1 MMSKEI
7 KSVGCFL
14 EKLNQECSRIQQ
26 NIKRANEIPEER
38 DNEIPEDKT
47 TVKWF
52 FRGQCNATWK
62 LLPSLFREIGSLG
75 EIEKN
80 VKRIQHSM
88 WGTYFQEEQ
97 FLIQEAERFSPEN
110 FASCKNDISRMA
122 VAQHYGIPTRLLDV
136 SENALV
142 ALYFATESFVTE
154 EEGEVD
160 GKVFVFRTSAYDY
173 KIAST
178 GGKTKK
184 VKIENYH
191 VNQNKTNRK
200 SLFMFDKPMLFFPP
214 FVTARQKAQWGTFL
228 FFENNKAG
236 NVIEMPKNQ
245 FFGIKIPAASKKLI
259 RDELETKCGI
269 SEGTL
274 FPDGLASYKKRIVRD
289 AEIRIEAELLL
300 NTTT

>member
-1 MMSKEI
+1 MMSEEI

-14 EKLNQECSRIQQ
+14 EKLDQKCSRIQQ
-26 NIKRANEIPEER
+26 DIQNNHIIPR
-38 DNEIPEDKT
+38 EDKT

-80 VKRIQHSM
+80 VKRIQHST

-97 FLIQEAERFSPEN
+97 FLIQEAERLSPES
-110 FASCKNDISRMA
+110 FVSCRNDISRMA

-142 ALYFATESFVTE
+142 ALYFATKSEDKSD
-154 EEGEVD
+154 GE
-160 GKVFVFRTSAYDY
+160 VFVFGLNVDDY
-173 KIAST
+173 KLAST
-178 GGKTKK
+178 GGITE
-184 VKIENYH
+184 KIKIVNYH
-191 VNQNKTNRK
+191 ENQKNTNLIP
-200 SLFMFDKPMLFFPP
+200 LFLKPMLFIPP

-245 FFGIKIPAASKKLI
+245 FFGIKIPAAFKKLI

>member
-1 MMSKEI
+1 MMSEEI

-14 EKLNQECSRIQQ
+14 EKLKQESSRIQQ
-26 NIKRANEIPEER
+26 NIERNNEIP
-38 DNEIPEDKT
+38 DGDKT

-52 FRGQCNATWK
+52 FRGQCNATWE
-62 LLPSLFREIGSLG
+62 LLPSLFREIESLG

-80 VKRIQHSM
+80 IKRIQHSM

-142 ALYFATESFVTE
+142 ALYFATESFVTKK
-154 EEGEVD
+154 EGEED
-160 GKVFVFRTSAYDY
+160 GKVFVFRTSANDY

-184 VKIENYH
+184 VKIEKYH

-200 SLFMFDKPMLFFPP
+200 PLFRKPTLFLPP
-214 FVTARQKAQWGTFL
+214 FVTARQKAQLGTFL
-228 FFENNKAG
+228 FFENDKAG
-236 NVIEMPKNQ
+236 NVIEMPENQ
-245 FFGIKIPAASKKLI
+245 VFGIKIPAASKKLI

>member
-1 MMSKEI
+1 MMSEEI

-14 EKLNQECSRIQQ
+14 EKLNQKCSRIQQ
-26 NIKRANEIPEER
+26 DIQNDHVIPR
-38 DNEIPEDKT
+38 EDKT

-80 VKRIQHSM
+80 VKRIQHST

-97 FLIQEAERFSPEN
+97 FLIQEAERLSPES
-110 FASCKNDISRMA
+110 FVSCRNDISRMA

-154 EEGEVD
+154 KEGEAD
-160 GKVFVFRTSAYDY
+160 GKVFVFRLCADGYRL
-173 KIAST
+173 AST
-178 GGKTKK
+178 GGKTE
-184 VKIENYH
+184 KIKI
-191 VNQNKTNRK
+191 VNQQLSCESTQNNKEEYTDNQT
-200 SLFMFDKPMLFFPP
+200 LLIPP
-214 FVTARQKAQWGTFL
+214 FMTVRQKAQLGAFL
-228 FFENNKAG
+228 FFEDDKDG
-236 NVIEMPKNQ
+236 NITEILDDQVLKIV
-245 FFGIKIPAASKKLI
+245 IPAASKKLI
-259 RDELETKCGI
+259 RDELETRCGI

-274 FPDGLASYKKRIVRD
+274 FPDGLASYTKRIVRD
-289 AEIRIEAELLL
+289 AEIRIKAGF
-300 NTTT
+300 

>member
-1 MMSKEI
+1 MMSKKI
-7 KSVGCFL
+7 KSVSCFL

-26 NIKRANEIPEER
+26 DIKRNKQNIQS
-38 DNEIPEDKT
+38 DNVILEGDKT

-62 LLPSLFREIGSLG
+62 LLPSLFREIESLG

-154 EEGEVD
+154 KEGEVD

-214 FVTARQKAQWGTFL
+214 FVTARQKAQLGTFL
-228 FFENNKAG
+228 FFENDKAG
-236 NVIEMPKNQ
+236 NVIEILDDQVLK
-245 FFGIKIPAASKKLI
+245 IVIPAASKKLI
-259 RDELETKCGI
+259 RDELETRCGI

-274 FPDGLASYKKRIVRD
+274 FPDGLASYTKRIVRD
-289 AEIRIEAELLL
+289 AEIRIEAGF
-300 NTTT
+300 

>member
-26 NIKRANEIPEER
+26 DIKSDHVIQE
-38 DNEIPEDKT
+38 EDKT

-62 LLPSLFREIGSLG
+62 VLPSLFREIGSLG

-80 VKRIQHSM
+80 VKRIQHST

-97 FLIQEAERFSPEN
+97 FLIQEAERLSPES

-142 ALYFATESFVTE
+142 ALYFATESEDTL
-154 EEGEVD
+154 D
-160 GKVFVFRTSAYDY
+160 GSVFVFRLCADGYRL
-173 KIAST
+173 AST
-178 GGKTKK
+178 GGITE
-184 VKIENYH
+184 KIKI
-191 VNQNKTNRK
+191 VNQQLSCESTQNNKEEHTDNQT
-200 SLFMFDKPMLFFPP
+200 LLIPP
-214 FVTARQKAQWGTFL
+214 FMTVRQKAQLGAFF
-228 FFENNKAG
+228 FFENDKGG
-236 NVIEMPKNQ
+236 NITEIPDDQVLKIV
-245 FFGIKIPAASKKLI
+245 IPAASKKLI
-259 RDELETKCGI
+259 RDELETRCGI

-289 AEIRIEAELLL
+289 AEMRIKAGFPEIFKKI
-300 NTTT
+300 